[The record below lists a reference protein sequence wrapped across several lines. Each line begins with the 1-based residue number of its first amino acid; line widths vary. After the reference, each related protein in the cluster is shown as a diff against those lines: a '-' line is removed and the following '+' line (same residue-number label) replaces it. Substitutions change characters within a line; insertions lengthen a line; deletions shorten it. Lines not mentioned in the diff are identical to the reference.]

1 MPGGADNL
9 TAAVYV
15 YGSLHNIELAI
26 CDFPK
31 KNGRQ
36 KVLLI
41 PGIRGGHGVKV
52 GIPAVRGWENHIET
66 PHRCRVAD
74 VWIWCFY
81 LPISC
86 HCSLSLFTSIIVH
99 FNLRCHNLCMH

>member
-9 TAAVYV
+9 TVAVYV

-36 KVLLI
+36 KVLNSWYQGRPLSES
-41 PGIRGGHGVKV
+41 RYT
-52 GIPAVRGWENHIET
+52 GWENHIET
-66 PHRCRVAD
+66 HHSCRVAD
-74 VWIWCFY
+74 VWIWYLY

-86 HCSLSLFTSIIVH
+86 HCLLSLSTTTFVSST
-99 FNLRCHNLCMH
+99 CHIRMH